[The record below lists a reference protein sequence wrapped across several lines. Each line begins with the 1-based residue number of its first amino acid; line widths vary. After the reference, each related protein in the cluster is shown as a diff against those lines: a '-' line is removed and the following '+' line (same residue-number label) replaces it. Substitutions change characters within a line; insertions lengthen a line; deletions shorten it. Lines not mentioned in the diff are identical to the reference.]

1 MQFRTGKE
9 PGARPRRRQVRCRR
23 HGGATLGPADP
34 AKRPPD
40 RAAARCHPNA
50 SARRR
55 RLRRSAPT
63 RSAKRARRRARWLD
77 HRGGGAARLRRRHR
91 RARRDRCRRDRAS
104 APSLN
109 PVKNATMAVGQQSGN
124 RERAMPIKII
134 GMIGVTPPR
143 SDATLHVIEGGL
155 SPDYVTQ
162 AARAH
167 EESGFDLVLVGYSSS
182 SAEGFLVALHAAART
197 ERLGYL
203 IAHRPGFV
211 APTLMARKIATFD
224 HLTQGRIVLHVIT
237 GKTDDE
243 QEGDGDFTPK
253 AERYRRAAEY
263 LELMKLAWASEKP
276 FDFTG
281 EFYQIKGAHSDVR
294 PLQKPHPLIFF
305 GGASDGA
312 LEMGAR
318 LCDVYA
324 IYAEPLAST
333 RERLREFR
341 ARAAAFGRTPGFN
354 VSVRPILAATEGA
367 AWDRANKILAGVSGA
382 NKGWTRQEA
391 VSGPVDNAGRR
402 LFGFALERD

>member
-1 MQFRTGKE
+1 MLPAMT
-9 PGARPRRRQVRCRR
+9 VR
-23 HGGATLGPADP
+23 
-34 AKRPPD
+34 
-40 RAAARCHPNA
+40 
-50 SARRR
+50 
-55 RLRRSAPT
+55 
-63 RSAKRARRRARWLD
+63 
-77 HRGGGAARLRRRHR
+77 
-91 RARRDRCRRDRAS
+91 
-104 APSLN
+104 
-109 PVKNATMAVGQQSGN
+109 
-124 RERAMPIKII
+124 II
-134 GMIGVTPPR
+134 GMIGVTPPA

-155 SPDYVTQ
+155 APGYVVE

-167 EESGFDLVLVGYSSS
+167 EAAGFDLVLVGYSSS
-182 SAEGFLVALHAAART
+182 SAEGFLVALHAAGHT

-224 HLTQGRIVLHVIT
+224 HLTGGRLAVHIIT
-237 GKTDDE
+237 GKSDDE

-263 LELMKLAWASEKP
+263 LALMKLAWASAEP
-276 FDFTG
+276 FDFDG
-281 EFYQIKGAHSDVR
+281 EFYRVKGARSDVR
-294 PLQKPHPLIFF
+294 PLQKPHPPLFF

-354 VSVRPILAATEGA
+354 VSVRPIIAASEGA
-367 AWDRANKILAGVSGA
+367 AWDRANKILAAMGGS
-382 NKGWTRQEA
+382 KGWSRQEA
-391 VSGPVDNAGRR
+391 ASGPVDNAGRR
-402 LFGFALERD
+402 LFGFALERDVHDARLWMPIARATGALGNTSCLVGTPEQVADAILEYYKLGIGSFLIRGFDPFNDTIDFGRELIPRIKAGAAAIDRLPAAG

>member
-1 MQFRTGKE
+1 
-9 PGARPRRRQVRCRR
+9 
-23 HGGATLGPADP
+23 
-34 AKRPPD
+34 
-40 RAAARCHPNA
+40 
-50 SARRR
+50 
-55 RLRRSAPT
+55 
-63 RSAKRARRRARWLD
+63 
-77 HRGGGAARLRRRHR
+77 
-91 RARRDRCRRDRAS
+91 
-104 APSLN
+104 
-109 PVKNATMAVGQQSGN
+109 
-124 RERAMPIKII
+124 MPIKVI

-167 EESGFDLVLVGYSSS
+167 EASGFDLVLVGYSSS
-182 SAEGFLVALHAAART
+182 SAEGFLVALHAASRT
-197 ERLGYL
+197 DRLGYL

-224 HLTQGRIVLHVIT
+224 HLTQGRLVLHVIT

-263 LELMKLAWASEKP
+263 LELMKLAWTNEQP
-276 FDFTG
+276 FDFAG
-281 EFYQIKGAHSDVR
+281 DFYKVKAAHSDVR

-324 IYAEPLAST
+324 IYAEPLKST
-333 RERLREFR
+333 RDRMRDFR
-341 ARAAAFGRTPGFN
+341 ARAAVFGRTPGFN
-354 VSVRPILAATEGA
+354 VSVRPIIAASEGA
-367 AWDRANKILAGVSGA
+367 AWDKANRILAGVSGN
-382 NKGWTRQEA
+382 NKGWSRQEA
-391 VSGPVDNAGRR
+391 MAGPVDNAGRR
-402 LFGFALERD
+402 LMSFALERDVHDERLWMPIARATGALGNTSCLVGTAEQVAAAILEYYKLGVGSVLIRGFDPMNDTVEFGRELIPRIKAGAAEVDRLQAAG